1 MTTMNGRRLLLN
13 GAHLGYDVLRA
24 TLQPIG
30 VGVRV
35 LLVHDDAA
43 LLVYHSYVPYWHLP
57 GGGLKRGETLEAAAR
72 REVYE
77 EAGAV
82 VTGPLA
88 LLGIFLGNTRM
99 RSDHTA
105 VFACEAFALQPPTD
119 RWEIEG
125 RAFFA
130 LDRLPDNV
138 TRGYRRLIA
147 RWRDGDRSMQIGTW

>member
-1 MTTMNGRRLLLN
+1 MTGMNGRRLLLN

-24 TLQPIG
+24 TLLPIG
-30 VGVRV
+30 IGVRM
-35 LLVHDDAA
+35 LLVRDNAV

-57 GGGLKRGETLEAAAR
+57 GGGLKRGETLEDAAR
-72 REVYE
+72 REAFE

-82 VTGPLA
+82 ATGPLT
-88 LLGIFLGNTRM
+88 LLGIFLGNTRG

-105 VFACEAFALQPPTD
+105 VFACESFALQPPSD

-130 LDRLPDNV
+130 LDGLPDNV
-138 TRGYRRLIA
+138 TRGYRRLVT
-147 RWRDGDRSMQIGTW
+147 RWHAGDRSMQIGPW